1 MRLTCP
7 NCSAQYEV
15 PDEVIP
21 EEGRDV
27 QCSNCENTWFQA
39 KYPDQ
44 PAPAATEPVVE
55 ETPAEVEPEPAKA
68 AEEAFARVTEVKVDK
83 KPAPPPK
90 PAPTLEPAAAV
101 RPSEP
106 DKPSEPAA
114 TGNVDPAV
122 ASILKEEAARE
133 ADLRAQE
140 GGSLETQ
147 TDLALD
153 TPPEPEPDTER
164 AIKELTATETAE
176 DAGQKDV
183 LPDVE
188 AINSSLRSDDIVA
201 AEETPPRKSGGF
213 MRGFA
218 AILIVGIILML
229 IYGNAQQISQAVPQ
243 AEPILEPYVTMVD
256 QARLWLEAQTAGTAQ
271 N

>member
-44 PAPAATEPVVE
+44 PEPAAVTPISEEP
-55 ETPAEVEPEPAKA
+55 A
-68 AEEAFARVTEVKVDK
+68 AEETAADPTPTPVDEAFAAE
-83 KPAPPPK
+83 PQAEPK
-90 PAPTLEPAAAV
+90 
-101 RPSEP
+101 
-106 DKPSEPAA
+106 SEPAPEKPEA
-114 TGNVDPAV
+114 TGNIDPAV
-122 ASILKEEAARE
+122 AGILQEEAARE
-133 ADLRAQE
+133 AELRAQE
-140 GGSLETQ
+140 GGSIETQ
-147 TDLALD
+147 PDLALD
-153 TPPEPEPDTER
+153 TPPEPDPER

-176 DAGQKDV
+176 DAGQKDD

-188 AINSSLRSDDIVA
+188 AINSSLRSDDIMG
-201 AEETPPRKSGGF
+201 AEDEPAPRKSGGF
-213 MRGFA
+213 VRGFA
-218 AILIVGIILML
+218 LILIVGIILLL
-229 IYGNAQQISQAVPQ
+229 IYGNAQKISEAVPQ
-243 AEPILEPYVTMVD
+243 AEPILTPYVSLVD
-256 QARLWLEAQTAGTAQ
+256 QARLWLEAQTSGTAQ

>member
-39 KYPDQ
+39 KHPDQ
-44 PAPAATEPVVE
+44 PAAAAEPVVE
-55 ETPAEVEPEPAKA
+55 DTPAEPEPAEAA
-68 AEEAFARVTEVKVDK
+68 AEPDTEVKVE
-83 KPAPPPK
+83 PQPEPTPVPEAAP
-90 PAPTLEPAAAV
+90 EPEAAA
-101 RPSEP
+101 EP
-106 DKPSEPAA
+106 EKPAA

-147 TDLALD
+147 PDLALD
-153 TPPEPEPDTER
+153 TPPEPEPDPER

-176 DAGQKDV
+176 DAGQKDA

-188 AINSSLRSDDIVA
+188 AINSSLRSDDAPA
-201 AEETPPRKSGGF
+201 AEDAAPHKSGGF

-218 AILIVGIILML
+218 AILIVGILLML
-229 IYGNAQQISQAVPQ
+229 IYGNAQKISQAVPQ
-243 AEPILEPYVTMVD
+243 ADPILEPYVTMVD
-256 QARLWLEAQTAGTAQ
+256 QARLWLEVQASGTAQ

>member
-44 PAPAATEPVVE
+44 PAPEAAEPVVE
-55 ETPAEVEPEPAKA
+55 DTPAEAEPKPAEA
-68 AEEAFARVTEVKVDK
+68 AEAAFARVTEVKVDK

-90 PAPTLEPAAAV
+90 PVPSPEPAAAV
-101 RPSEP
+101 APE
-106 DKPSEPAA
+106 KPAA
-114 TGNVDPAV
+114 TGNIDPAV
-122 ASILKEEAARE
+122 ANILKEEAARE
-133 ADLRAQE
+133 ADLRAHE

-147 TDLALD
+147 PDLALE

-164 AIKELTATETAE
+164 AIKDLTATETAE
-176 DAGQKDV
+176 DAGQKDA

-188 AINSSLRSDDIVA
+188 AINSSLRSDVTEAESVA
-201 AEETPPRKSGGF
+201 PRKSGGF

-218 AILIVGIILML
+218 LILIIGIVLML
-229 IYGNAQQISQAVPQ
+229 VYSNAQEISQAVPQ

-256 QARLWLEAQTAGTAQ
+256 QARLWLEAQTSGTAQ

>member
-27 QCSNCENTWFQA
+27 QCSSCENTWFQD
-39 KYPDQ
+39 KYPDR
-44 PAPAATEPVVE
+44 PAP
-55 ETPAEVEPEPAKA
+55 TPAAEEQPDQEKASEPAPTPVDEAFAADVNVESSPEPA
-68 AEEAFARVTEVKVDK
+68 
-83 KPAPPPK
+83 P
-90 PAPTLEPAAAV
+90 EP
-101 RPSEP
+101 E
-106 DKPSEPAA
+106 KPAA

-133 ADLRAQE
+133 ADLRARE

-147 TDLALD
+147 PDLALD
-153 TPPEPEPDTER
+153 TPPEPDPEH
-164 AIKELTATETAE
+164 AVKELTATETAE
-176 DAGQKDV
+176 DAGQKDA

-188 AINSSLRSDDIVA
+188 AINSSLRSDDIMGVD
-201 AEETPPRKSGGF
+201 EEPAPRKSGGF
-213 MRGFA
+213 ARGFA
-218 AILIVGIILML
+218 LILIVGIILL
-229 IYGNAQQISQAVPQ
+229 LVYSNAQKISEAVPQ
-243 AEPILEPYVTMVD
+243 AEPILDPYVSMVD
-256 QARLWLEAQTAGTAQ
+256 QARLWLEAQTSGTAQ